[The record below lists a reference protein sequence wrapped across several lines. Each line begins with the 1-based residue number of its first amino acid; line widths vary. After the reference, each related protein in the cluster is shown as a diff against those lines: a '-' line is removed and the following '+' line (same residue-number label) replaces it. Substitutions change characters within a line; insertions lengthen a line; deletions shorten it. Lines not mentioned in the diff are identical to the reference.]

1 MNNII
6 IVGAGGFAKELYSY
20 IALDIENK
28 VLNNHTIKGFL
39 DISEDAFLDMK
50 IDSLYLGDENN
61 YQIEENDLFIV
72 AIGNIKLREKIINKL
87 KTFNAKFFTYI
98 HSSAIIAK
106 NATIGEGVIICPNSI
121 IQANSVVMNYCVINI
136 FSSIGH
142 DSTIGENSILSPYCT
157 LNGNVIV
164 GDKLFMGTRSTI
176 LLGISV
182 GNNCTISAH
191 TVLRSDIGDGIIV
204 QDKSNQIQVKNRL
217 I

>member
-20 IALDIENK
+20 MALDIENK
-28 VLNNHTIKGFL
+28 ILNNHIIKGFL
-39 DISEDAFLDMK
+39 DISKDAFLDMK

-72 AIGNIKLREKIINKL
+72 AIGNIKLRQKIINKL
-87 KTFNAKFFTYI
+87 KTLNAKFFTYI
-98 HSSAIIAK
+98 HSSVIIAK

-121 IQANSVVMNYCVINI
+121 IQANAVVMDYCVINI
-136 FSSIGH
+136 FSSVGH
-142 DSTIGENSILSPYCT
+142 DSTIGKNSILSPYCT
-157 LNGNVIV
+157 LNGNVIA

-176 LLGISV
+176 LLGMSV

-204 QDKSNQIQVKNRL
+204 QDKPNQIQVKNRL